1 MRTFTDAEL
10 EELIRCPKE
19 VVEPPR
25 REMRIDGKMKRNDMG
40 LKSKDGKHVFRAFL
54 RQSDDFPENFS
65 LGLMYQPGEEPGS
78 FQLLRCN
85 GQHGGERVHPHHA
98 VFHIHR
104 SKAEDINAGI
114 LEPREIEQAASY
126 ASFREALAHFCSLI
140 QLDRPDD
147 YFPGLTQAILFPEGE
162 G

>member
-25 REMRIDGKMKRNDMG
+25 REMRIDGKVKRNDMG
-40 LKSKDGKHVFRAFL
+40 LRSKDGKHAFRAFI

-65 LGLMYQPGEEPGS
+65 VGLMYQPGEEPGS

-126 ASFREALAHFCSLI
+126 ASFREALAHFCRLI

-147 YFPGLTQAILFPEGE
+147 HFPGLTQTILFPEGE

>member
-1 MRTFTDAEL
+1 
-10 EELIRCPKE
+10 
-19 VVEPPR
+19 
-25 REMRIDGKMKRNDMG
+25 MRIDGKMKRNDMA
-40 LKSKDGKHVFRAFL
+40 LKSKDGQHAFRVFI

-114 LEPREIEQAASY
+114 LEPREIEHAASY
-126 ASFREALAHFCSLI
+126 ASFREALAHFCRLI
-140 QLDRPDD
+140 RLDRSDD

>member
-1 MRTFTDAEL
+1 MRIFTDAEL
-10 EELIRCPKE
+10 EELIHCPKE

-40 LKSKDGKHVFRAFL
+40 LKSKDGKHIFRAFL

-126 ASFREALAHFCSLI
+126 ASFREALAHFCHLI
-140 QLDRPDD
+140 QLDRP
-147 YFPGLTQAILFPEGE
+147 
-162 G
+162 